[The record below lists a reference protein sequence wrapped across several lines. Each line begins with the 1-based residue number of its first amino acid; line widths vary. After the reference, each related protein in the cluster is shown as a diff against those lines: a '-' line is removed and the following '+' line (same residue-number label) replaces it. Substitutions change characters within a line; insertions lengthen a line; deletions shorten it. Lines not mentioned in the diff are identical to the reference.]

1 MFKSIQW
8 KILTVFIL
16 LVVSVMV
23 VVGTFLL
30 DRISGYYHDE
40 FRMQMEEIVFTEGF
54 ISQLR
59 GAISSE
65 NPIESLRT
73 ILDAHV
79 GRIGIDSYRN
89 YYILNSRTGSV
100 LYAPDGKTG
109 VIATQNV
116 LTAMGG
122 ETGNLLDRRGE
133 VMDYAFPINAE
144 SGNGY
149 VLYISDTKDELYG
162 IMENVFSII
171 AWGLLLG
178 IALSVLLGLMMS
190 RTIIAPIIT
199 LKKRAEKIAAGDFDN
214 KMTTTGG
221 ADEIGQLTGSFNA
234 MAADLKR
241 SLDDIVTE
249 KTKVETIL
257 AYMTDGVM
265 AFYRDGSVMHINPAA
280 REMLSLGEEGE
291 PFDTLF
297 TRLEAGIT
305 INALLYLDQDKTV
318 EKTINIGEKH
328 LRAYFALLTPR
339 KGTAEGIVAVLQD
352 ITEQERMEKS
362 RREFVANVSHE
373 LRTPL
378 TNIKSYA
385 ETLLGTTE
393 KDSMEQNFL
402 GVINS
407 EADRMARIVR
417 DLLALSQFD
426 YGHNL
431 QKRPF
436 PLPKLTEDVIRRLL
450 IEAEKHGQTLSFIN
464 DAPDLP
470 PVNGDRDRV
479 EQVLVNIVSNAIKY
493 TPAHGHIEVRCSANV
508 SEAEVCVTDTGIG
521 IPEADLP
528 RIFERFYR
536 VDKARS
542 RKMGGTGL
550 GLAIAREIVEAH
562 GGRILIQSEKG
573 KGTRVRIILP
583 IYGN

>member
-16 LVVSVMV
+16 LVLSVMV

-30 DRISGYYHDE
+30 NRISGYYHEE
-40 FRMQMEEIVFTEGF
+40 FRTQMETVVFTENF
-54 ISQLR
+54 TEQLNR
-59 GAISSE
+59 AA
-65 NPIESLRT
+65 NTDTPLESLRT
-73 ILDAHV
+73 ILDAHG
-79 GRIGIDSYRN
+79 GRMGIDTYRN
-89 YYILNSRTGSV
+89 YYILAMRTGNM
-100 LYAPDGKTG
+100 LLAPDGKPS
-109 VIATQNV
+109 VEITQNI
-116 LTAMGG
+116 LTAM
-122 ETGNLLDRRGE
+122 TGAVGDALYRRGS
-133 VMDYAFPINAE
+133 VMDYAVPLKAADT
-144 SGNGY
+144 GY
-149 VLYISDTKDELYG
+149 IVYVSDTKDELYG
-162 IMENVFSII
+162 IMENIFSII
-171 AWGLLLG
+171 LWGLFLG
-178 IALSVLLGLMMS
+178 VLLSVGLGLILS
-190 RTIIAPIIT
+190 RTIIAPIAS
-199 LKKRAEKIAAGDFDN
+199 LKKRAEKIAAGDFEN
-214 KMTTTGG
+214 KIGATG
-221 ADEIGQLTGSFNA
+221 ADEIGQLTVSFNT
-234 MAADLKR
+234 MAADLKS
-241 SLDDIVTE
+241 SLDAIVTE
-249 KTKVETIL
+249 KNKIETVL
-257 AYMTDGVM
+257 FYMTDGVM

-291 PFDTLF
+291 PFDELF
-297 TRLEAGIT
+297 GRLGAGIT
-305 INALLYLDQDKTV
+305 MNALLYLEQDKTV
-318 EKTINIGEKH
+318 EKILTLGEKH
-328 LRAYFALLTPR
+328 IRVYFALLKPR
-339 KGTAEGIVAVLQD
+339 RGVAEGVVAALQD

-385 ETLLGTTE
+385 ETLLDTAE

-431 QKRPF
+431 QKAPF
-436 PLPKLTEDVIRRLL
+436 SLPNLAEDVVRRQR
-450 IEAEKHGQTLSFIN
+450 IEAEKNGQTLIFEN
-464 DAPDLP
+464 GAPDMP
-470 PVNGDRDRV
+470 HVNGDRDRI

-493 TPAHGHIEVRCSANV
+493 TPARGHISVLC
-508 SEAEVCVTDTGIG
+508 EARVAEAVITVQDTGIG

-550 GLAIAREIVEAH
+550 GLAIAKEIVEAH
-562 GGRILIQSEKG
+562 GGRILIKSQKG
-573 KGTRVRIILP
+573 KGTRVQMVLP

>member
-16 LVVSVMV
+16 LVLSVMV

-30 DRISGYYHDE
+30 NRISGYYHDE
-40 FRMQMEEIVFTEGF
+40 FRTQMETIVFTEGF
-54 ISQLR
+54 AGQLR
-59 GAISSE
+59 TAAAADA
-65 NPIESLRT
+65 PIESLRT

-89 YYILNSRTGSV
+89 YYILNRRTGSV
-100 LYAPDGKTG
+100 VYAPDGKTS
-109 VIATQNV
+109 VDATQNV

-122 ETGNLLDRRGE
+122 AVGNAMDRRSE
-133 VMDYAFPINAE
+133 AMDYAFPINPERAD
-144 SGNGY
+144 GY
-149 VLYISDTKDELYG
+149 ILYISDTKDELYG

-190 RTIIAPIIT
+190 RTIIAPIAN

-214 KMTTTGG
+214 KLTATSE
-221 ADEIGQLTGSFNA
+221 DEIGQLTASFNT
-234 MAADLKR
+234 MASDLKR
-241 SLDDIVTE
+241 SLADIVTE

-280 REMLSLGEEGE
+280 QAMLELSEAGE
-291 PFDTLF
+291 PFDALF
-297 TRLEAGIT
+297 ARLEAGIT
-305 INALLYLDQDKTV
+305 INALLYLEQDKTV
-318 EKTINIGEKH
+318 EKIIRFGERH

-339 KGTAEGIVAVLQD
+339 KGMAEGVVAVFQD

-385 ETLLGTTE
+385 ETLMGTVE
-393 KDSMEQNFL
+393 MDSMEHNFL

-431 QKRPF
+431 QKEPF
-436 PLPKLTEDVIRRLL
+436 PLPKIVGDVVQRLT
-450 IEAEKHGQTLSFIN
+450 IEAEKNGQTLIYN
-464 DAPDLP
+464 NEATDLP
-470 PVNGDRDRV
+470 PVNGDADRI
-479 EQVLVNIVSNAIKY
+479 EQVIVNIVSNAIKY
-493 TPAHGHIEVRCSANV
+493 TPAHGSITVTCTANV
-508 SEAEVCVTDTGIG
+508 SEAIVTVTDTGIG

-562 GGRILIQSEKG
+562 GGRIVIQSKKG
-573 KGTRVRIILP
+573 KGTKVRIVLP